1 MADQFD
7 YRLLARGV
15 DPIKLD
21 NPLDNALAAAKVQGA
36 QSQNALVGAQAQ
48 QAQRTMGIQNE
59 LDNFDGTDPS
69 KLSRPAQ
76 KQFALDQAATHKA
89 QIEDHLKKFEVIGQ
103 IMSGVQDQAT
113 YDRARQQAVQVL
125 GADAVKNM
133 NPVYDANEIEQ
144 NRIQA
149 VGVKDQ
155 LANQLKMMEFKSK
168 DADRQ
173 EMMNYRRDMVDI
185 ARMNAGANKQRA
197 NTATAKG
204 GFIVDVNGDVVRDT
218 SGGND
223 VASWAKKVASGD
235 ANIKSVPSSLRPQV
249 MSAAIEANPNWNE
262 STFGMKQ
269 KASKDFATGVQGNL
283 LRNIASAHD
292 HLDMLLPLHEAMN
305 TGDIQAVNRI
315 ATAMGAATGS
325 TPEQTYDNIKMMVSG
340 EVAKGI
346 KGAGVPTEYEIKSIS
361 DGLDRKSSPDQ
372 LKSTVGSMQQMMSV
386 QHENLYNQGK
396 TSGLTDDNF
405 PEYSRKLHA
414 KAQQG
419 LSADESPS
427 ATQSA
432 GKIIGLS
439 GVKATAAKNGWT
451 LDEAIHQAVANG
463 YTINGQ

>member
-48 QAQRTMGIQNE
+48 QAQRTIGIQNE

-76 KQFALDQAATHKA
+76 KQFALDQAATHRA

-173 EMMNYRRDMVDI
+173 EMMNYRRDMLDINRTKSDSSQNKPVYDSNLRAFVNPDGTLTHIKDGGQIVAPKPTNSSGGQLPASALKLQNESVDALRNASNISADAAGIIKQIDDQALNFGLVADIGSKARGAFNSRTDQDVAREQAKSTIQKIVNQSLMLAKGVQTEGDAQREAATIVDNLNDTKTVRAAVSRLVDI
-185 ARMNAGANKQRA
+185 NERSKTLHKYNIENIRSNFGADPLDLSSIEN
-197 NTATAKG
+197 
-204 GFIVDVNGDVVRDT
+204 VN
-218 SGGND
+218 
-223 VASWAKKVASGD
+223 
-235 ANIKSVPSSLRPQV
+235 
-249 MSAAIEANPNWNE
+249 SA
-262 STFGMKQ
+262 
-269 KASKDFATGVQGNL
+269 L
-283 LRNIASAHD
+283 
-292 HLDMLLPLHEAMN
+292 
-305 TGDIQAVNRI
+305 
-315 ATAMGAATGS
+315 GA
-325 TPEQTYDNIKMMVSG
+325 
-340 EVAKGI
+340 
-346 KGAGVPTEYEIKSIS
+346 
-361 DGLDRKSSPDQ
+361 
-372 LKSTVGSMQQMMSV
+372 
-386 QHENLYNQGK
+386 
-396 TSGLTDDNF
+396 
-405 PEYSRKLHA
+405 
-414 KAQQG
+414 
-419 LSADESPS
+419 
-427 ATQSA
+427 SA
-432 GKIIGLS
+432 GKVIGLS

>member
-59 LDNFDGTDPS
+59 LDNFDGSDPS

-76 KQFALDQAATHKA
+76 KQFASEQSAQKMAALDQHMKVIEAGTQLAQGAT
-89 QIEDHLKKFEVIGQ
+89 
-103 IMSGVQDQAT
+103 DQASWDAFRQEMAG
-113 YDRARQQAVQVL
+113 YDPKAAQNIPAQFDPATR
-125 GADAVKNM
+125 DAFVVK
-133 NPVYDANEIEQ
+133 
-144 NRIQA
+144 
-149 VGVKDQ
+149 GLSVKDSF
-155 LANQLKMMEFKSK
+155 ANQMKMLEMQSK

-185 ARMNAGANKQRA
+185 ARMNAGANQQRV

>member
-48 QAQRTMGIQNE
+48 QAQRTIGIQNE

-144 NRIQA
+144 NRIQSIPY
-149 VGVKDQ
+149 KTQ
-155 LANQLKMMEFKSK
+155 LENQLKMLEMQSK

-173 EMMNYRRDMVDI
+173 EMMSYRRDMLDINRTKSDSSQNKPVYDSNLRAFVNPDGTLTHIKDGGQIVAPKPTKSSGGQLPASALKLQNESVDALRNASNISADAAGIIKQIDDQELNFGLVADIGSKARGAFNSRTDQDVAREQAKSTIQKIVNQSLMLAKGVQTEGDAQREAATIVDNLNDTKTVRAALSRLVDI
-185 ARMNAGANKQRA
+185 NERSKTLHKYNIENIRSNFGADPLDLSSIENVNSA
-197 NTATAKG
+197 LGATESP
-204 GFIVDVNGDVVRDT
+204 V
-218 SGGND
+218 
-223 VASWAKKVASGD
+223 
-235 ANIKSVPSSLRPQV
+235 SS
-249 MSAAIEANPNWNE
+249 A
-262 STFGMKQ
+262 
-269 KASKDFATGVQGNL
+269 
-283 LRNIASAHD
+283 IASD
-292 HLDMLLPLHEAMN
+292 S
-305 TGDIQAVNRI
+305 
-315 ATAMGAATGS
+315 AT
-325 TPEQTYDNIKMMVSG
+325 
-340 EVAKGI
+340 
-346 KGAGVPTEYEIKSIS
+346 
-361 DGLDRKSSPDQ
+361 
-372 LKSTVGSMQQMMSV
+372 
-386 QHENLYNQGK
+386 
-396 TSGLTDDNF
+396 
-405 PEYSRKLHA
+405 
-414 KAQQG
+414 
-419 LSADESPS
+419 
-427 ATQSA
+427 TQSA
-432 GKIIGLS
+432 GKVIGLS

>member
-36 QSQNALVGAQAQ
+36 QSQNALAGAQAQ
-48 QAQRTMGIQNE
+48 QAQRTIGIQNE
-59 LDNFDGTDPS
+59 LDNFDGSDPS

-76 KQFALDQAATHKA
+76 KQFSAEQSAQKMAALDQHMKVIEAGTQLAQGAT
-89 QIEDHLKKFEVIGQ
+89 
-103 IMSGVQDQAT
+103 DQASWDAFRQEMAG
-113 YDRARQQAVQVL
+113 YDPKAAQNIPAQFDPATR
-125 GADAVKNM
+125 DAFVVK
-133 NPVYDANEIEQ
+133 
-144 NRIQA
+144 
-149 VGVKDQ
+149 GLSVKDSF
-155 LANQLKMMEFKSK
+155 ANQMKMMEMQSK

-173 EMMNYRRDMVDI
+173 EMMNYRRDMLGI
-185 ARMNAGANKQRA
+185 AQQNANSNATRA
-197 NTATAKG
+197 NTGAAKG

-218 SGGND
+218 SAGSD
-223 VASWAKKVASGD
+223 VKLWATKVASGD
-235 ANIKSVPSSLRPQV
+235 ANIKSVPSALRPQV
-249 MSAAIEANPNWNE
+249 MSASININPNWNE

-269 KASKDFATGVQGNL
+269 KALKDFATGTQGNL

-292 HLDMLLPLHEAMN
+292 HLDMLIPLHEAMN
-305 TGDIQAVNRI
+305 TGDIQYINKI
-315 ATAMGAATGS
+315 ATSMGAATGS
-325 TPEQTYDNIKMMVSG
+325 TPEQTYNNIKMMVSG

-361 DGLDRKSSPDQ
+361 DGLDRKSSHEQ

-396 TSGLTDDNF
+396 TAGLTDNDF
-405 PEYSRKLHA
+405 TDYSRRLHE
-414 KAQQG
+414 KANNEI
-419 LSADESPS
+419 SDAENPA

-432 GKIIGLS
+432 SKIIGLS